1 MHNDEDKPLLLS
13 LSLYVIVSHCLL
25 NKTIYFAQVE
35 GLTVAQSFQTFSL
48 LAITLAASTSLW

>member
-13 LSLYVIVSHCLL
+13 LSLYVIVSQCLL
-25 NKTIYFAQVE
+25 KKTIYFAQAE
-35 GLTVAQSFQTFSL
+35 GLIVAQSFQTFSL

>member
-13 LSLYVIVSHCLL
+13 LSLDVIVSHCLL
-25 NKTIYFAQVE
+25 NKTIYFAQEE